1 MHADI
6 IIIAYYLFYL
16 YTSVYSDPSTLLSGE
31 KIKNSED
38 LKSGNGNY
46 RLSMQDDGNLAL
58 YTKEGKALWASDSA
72 GKGSL
77 PYTLFMQ
84 PDMNLVVYDQSNTA
98 VWNIDV
104 YIGKGGDWTAGGHA
118 KLQDDGNFVVYDG
131 SNKVMWESG
140 TSGGTKSAK
149 WKTT

>member
-1 MHADI
+1 
-6 IIIAYYLFYL
+6 
-16 YTSVYSDPSTLLSGE
+16 
-31 KIKNSED
+31 
-38 LKSGNGNY
+38 
-46 RLSMQDDGNLAL
+46 MQYDGNLVL
-58 YTKEGKALWASDSA
+58 YTNHKTTHNQALWASESS

-84 PDMNLVVYDQSNTA
+84 PDMNLVVYDISNTA
-98 VWNIDV
+98 IWSTDV
-104 YIGKGGDWTAGGHA
+104 YIGKGVHVWTTGGHA

-131 SNKVMWESG
+131 HDKVMWESG